1 MKELTGESFAEML
14 TLCSQHS
21 HFKVGIIFDKR
32 HIMSEFLADI
42 KEIGSIPGI
51 SKSRVNKDYGRFEF
65 YNGSIIE
72 VLPYRAEELRAR
84 NTAFLN
90 GEHYERRFN
99 QVLYHFVDDMTED
112 IRNMIRVSTVS
123 YVTDEEN
130 AAKDAVLFAAKFG
143 MMNEVSKIKDE
154 LRQMEDD
161 TSEELDNFLGEFK
174 VSENRE

>member
-1 MKELTGESFAEML
+1 
-14 TLCSQHS
+14 
-21 HFKVGIIFDKR
+21 
-32 HIMSEFLADI
+32 MSEFLAGI

-65 YNGSIIE
+65 YNGSIIK
-72 VLPYRAEELRAR
+72 VLPCRAKEL
-84 NTAFLN
+84 
-90 GEHYERRFN
+90 HERRFN

-112 IRNMIRVSTVS
+112 IRNTLRVYTAS

-143 MMNEVSKIKDE
+143 MMNEVSRIKDK

-161 TSEELDNFLGEFK
+161 TPSEELDSFLDEFK
-174 VSENRE
+174 VSDNRCAPTCES

>member
-72 VLPYRAEELRAR
+72 VLPCRAEELR
-84 NTAFLN
+84 
-90 GEHYERRFN
+90 ERRFN

-112 IRNMIRVSTVS
+112 IRNTIRVSTVS

-143 MMNEVSKIKDE
+143 VMNEVSKIKDE
-154 LRQMEDD
+154 LRQVEDD

>member
-32 HIMSEFLADI
+32 HIMSEFLAGI

-72 VLPYRAEELRAR
+72 VLPFRAEELR
-84 NTAFLN
+84 
-90 GEHYERRFN
+90 ERRFN

-112 IRNMIRVSTVS
+112 IRNTIRVSTVS

-154 LRQMEDD
+154 LRQVEDD

>member
-1 MKELTGESFAEML
+1 ML

-72 VLPYRAEELRAR
+72 VLPCRAEELR
-84 NTAFLN
+84 
-90 GEHYERRFN
+90 ERRFN

-112 IRNMIRVSTVS
+112 IRNTIRVSTVS

-154 LRQMEDD
+154 LRQVEDD

>member
-72 VLPYRAEELRAR
+72 VLPCRAEELR
-84 NTAFLN
+84 
-90 GEHYERRFN
+90 ERRFN

-112 IRNMIRVSTVS
+112 IRNTIRVSTVS

>member
-72 VLPYRAEELRAR
+72 VLPCRAEELRR
-84 NTAFLN
+84 
-90 GEHYERRFN
+90 RRFN

-112 IRNMIRVSTVS
+112 IRNTLRVSTVS
-123 YVTDEEN
+123 YVTDEEH

-154 LRQMEDD
+154 LKQMEDD
-161 TSEELDNFLGEFK
+161 ASSKELDSFLDEFK
-174 VSENRE
+174 VSDNRCAPTCES

>member
-32 HIMSEFLADI
+32 HIMSEFLAGI

-51 SKSRVNKDYGRFEF
+51 SKSRVNKDYGRFEC
-65 YNGSIIE
+65 YNGSSIE
-72 VLPYRAEELRAR
+72 VLPCRAEELR
-84 NTAFLN
+84 
-90 GEHYERRFN
+90 ERRFN

-112 IRNMIRVSTVS
+112 IRNTIRVSTVS

-154 LRQMEDD
+154 LRQVEDD

>member
-72 VLPYRAEELRAR
+72 VLPCRAEELR
-84 NTAFLN
+84 
-90 GEHYERRFN
+90 ERRFN

-112 IRNMIRVSTVS
+112 IRNTIRVSTVS

-154 LRQMEDD
+154 LRQVEDD

>member
-51 SKSRVNKDYGRFEF
+51 SKSRMNKYYGRFEF

-72 VLPYRAEELRAR
+72 AFMYRAEE
-84 NTAFLN
+84 FH
-90 GEHYERRFN
+90 GRRFN
-99 QVLYHFVDDMTED
+99 QVLYHFADDMTDD
-112 IRNMIRVSTVS
+112 IRNTIRVSTVS

-143 MMNEVSKIKDE
+143 MYKDK
-154 LRQMEDD
+154 LKHMEDD
-161 TSEELDNFLGEFK
+161 TSEELDNFLSEFK
-174 VSENRE
+174 VSENREFRISYT

>member
-72 VLPYRAEELRAR
+72 VLPCRAEELH
-84 NTAFLN
+84 
-90 GEHYERRFN
+90 ECRFN

-112 IRNMIRVSTVS
+112 IRNTIRVSTVS

>member
-21 HFKVGIIFDKR
+21 NFKVGIVFDKKQV
-32 HIMSEFLADI
+32 MEEFITDI
-42 KEIGSIPGI
+42 KEIGEIPGV
-51 SKSRVNKDYGRFEF
+51 SRMRHSSGYALLEF
-65 YNGSIIE
+65 YNGSSVEIIPSRTDLIRGRKYNQ
-72 VLPYRAEELRAR
+72 VLFHFVREMTEDARNELRA
-84 NTAFLN
+84 T
-90 GEHYERRFN
+90 
-99 QVLYHFVDDMTED
+99 T
-112 IRNMIRVSTVS
+112 IS
-123 YVTDEEN
+123 YVTDETKT
-130 AAKDAVLFAAKFG
+130 ATDAVLFATKFG

>member
-72 VLPYRAEELRAR
+72 VLPCRAEEL
-84 NTAFLN
+84 
-90 GEHYERRFN
+90 HERRFN

-112 IRNMIRVSTVS
+112 IRNTIRVSTVS

-154 LRQMEDD
+154 LKQMEDD
-161 TSEELDNFLGEFK
+161 TSEELDNFLDEFK